1 MICPRTT
8 PRLVRARAREA
19 EALVLRASGMGY
31 EAIARHLGYRSRA
44 SAYKAVRRGMEA
56 TRHRAAM
63 TLRVM
68 MFLRF
73 EGLMNDLIAAIT
85 ARDMGRALK
94 VVEGPLAEA
103 EWEAWNRAKRT
114 RGW

>member
-1 MICPRTT
+1 
-8 PRLVRARAREA
+8 
-19 EALVLRASGMGY
+19 MGY
-31 EAIARHLGYRSRA
+31 DGIARRLGYRSRA
-44 SAYKAVRRGMEA
+44 SAYKAVVRGMEA
-56 TRHRAAM
+56 TRERAA
-63 TLRVM
+63 TALRVM

-73 EGLMNDLIAAIT
+73 EGLMDALIAAVS

-103 EWEAWNRAKRT
+103 EWEAWNQAKRT

>member
-1 MICPRTT
+1 MIRHRTT
-8 PRLVRARAREA
+8 PRLIRARMREA

-31 EAIARHLGYRSRA
+31 DAIARRLGYRSRA
-44 SAYKAVRRGMEA
+44 SAYKAVMRGMEA
-56 TRHRAAM
+56 TRDRAAM

-73 EGLMNDLIAAIT
+73 EGLMNALIAAVT

-94 VVEGPLAEA
+94 VVQGPLAEA
-103 EWEAWNRAKRT
+103 EWEAWKDAKL
-114 RGW
+114 RG